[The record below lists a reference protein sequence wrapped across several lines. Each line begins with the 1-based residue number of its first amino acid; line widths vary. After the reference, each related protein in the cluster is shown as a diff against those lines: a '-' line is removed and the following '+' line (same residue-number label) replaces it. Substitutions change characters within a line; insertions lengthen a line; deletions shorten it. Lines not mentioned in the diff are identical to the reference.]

1 MEDAYFFLV
10 RQPYTGEVMLLFKS
24 NRSMVV
30 PKILEIQFKL
40 GFLYFAI
47 VQRAEV
53 YIIWLTFE

>member
-10 RQPYTGEVMLLFKS
+10 RQPDTGEVMILFKS

-40 GFLYFAI
+40 GFLYLPSCKGLRF
-47 VQRAEV
+47 
-53 YIIWLTFE
+53 TSFG